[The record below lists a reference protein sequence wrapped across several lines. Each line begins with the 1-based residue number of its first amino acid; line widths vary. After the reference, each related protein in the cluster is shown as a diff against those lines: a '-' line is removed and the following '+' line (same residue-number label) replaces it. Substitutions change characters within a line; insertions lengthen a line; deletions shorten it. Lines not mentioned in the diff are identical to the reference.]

1 MYICLQILF
10 EFNSYFNSFGTIIY
24 FYLINVFIFKQIS
37 FSKIFV
43 YLYFYVFFILLQN
56 YNLYLI

>member
-24 FYLINVFIFKQIS
+24 FYLINVFIFKQI
-37 FSKIFV
+37 
-43 YLYFYVFFILLQN
+43 
-56 YNLYLI
+56 